1 MKTINRKLFR
11 FWLLNSV
18 LLISFQTKAAQCPEL
33 PTLNLETCGLYD
45 YIAFGR
51 FESAVNCKSQSATFT
66 PIQIFKGDFSKE
78 VEVLTPCDDNGL
90 PVSKNEYWIIFGKQ
104 NNSLETQLSICSH
117 SRQKFPSDAQDF
129 NTAARG
135 TSFDQNLEFLRANF
149 TPKIDDKQE
158 LKARKYKKV
167 DPIKIPILLGIG
179 LAFMLCGTLVFK
191 MMGKRKN

>member
-1 MKTINRKLFR
+1 MKIITPKLFR
-11 FWLLNSV
+11 FWLLSSL
-18 LLISFQTKAAQCPEL
+18 LLIGFQNQAAQCPEL
-33 PTLNLETCGLYD
+33 PKLNLEICGLYD

-51 FESAVNCKSQSATFT
+51 FESAVNCESQSAYFT

-78 VEVLTPCDDNGL
+78 LEIFTPCDDKGL

-104 NNSLETQLSICSH
+104 NNSLETQLNICGH
-117 SRQKFPSDAQDF
+117 NRQKFPSDAQDF

-135 TSFDQNLEFLRANF
+135 TSFNQNLEFLRANF

-158 LKARKYKKV
+158 LKARKYEKI

-179 LAFMLCGTLVFK
+179 LLFMLAGMLIFK
-191 MMGKRKN
+191 IVAKRKK